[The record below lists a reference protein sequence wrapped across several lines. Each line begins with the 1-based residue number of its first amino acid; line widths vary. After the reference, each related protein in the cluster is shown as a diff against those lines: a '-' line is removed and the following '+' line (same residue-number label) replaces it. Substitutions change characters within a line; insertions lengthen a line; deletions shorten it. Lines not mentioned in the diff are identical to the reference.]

1 MKKLIIKYSIE
12 FFVIVFSISMSF
24 YLEDYRQKLE
34 LKSLSSDLKK
44 NLLNEVFQIEK
55 YMEEREIAFKGDQ
68 KLIRSL
74 QKGDISVDSLFKL
87 QSRPILYGS
96 ALFNYRGFM
105 PPVAFYNSLVNDGKI
120 RYLESSK
127 LKTELDLMHNVHYS
141 YVKSNVEDEAIAQ
154 RKIMDYFQEK
164 YPKIFMESGST
175 VPNKNY
181 VIRIKRIIDSDLTL
195 RAILYQKIIAIEQKV
210 VGFDRYNESLKKL
223 KEILQ
228 KDEELKTINLK

>member
-44 NLLNEVFQIEK
+44 NLLNEVSQIEK

-74 QKGDISVDSLFKL
+74 QKGDISVDSLFKI
-87 QSRPILYGS
+87 QSRPILYGA

-154 RKIMDYFQEK
+154 RKIMDYFQES
-164 YPKIFMESGST
+164 IMFT
-175 VPNKNY
+175 
-181 VIRIKRIIDSDLTL
+181 
-195 RAILYQKIIAIEQKV
+195 IAM
-210 VGFDRYNESLKKL
+210 
-223 KEILQ
+223 
-228 KDEELKTINLK
+228 

>member
-1 MKKLIIKYSIE
+1 MKKLIIKYTIE
-12 FFVIVFSISMSF
+12 FIVIVFGITISF
-24 YLEDYRQKLE
+24 YLEDYRQELE

-68 KLIRSL
+68 QLILAL
-74 QKGDISVDSLFKL
+74 QKGEISADSLYIL
-87 QSRPILYGS
+87 QNQPLLYS
-96 ALFNYRGFM
+96 AALFNYRGFM

-127 LKTELDLMHNVHYS
+127 LKTELDLMHNVHFNYIYS
-141 YVKSNVEDEAIAQ
+141 NIEDEAIAQ

-164 YPKIFMESGST
+164 YPKIFIESGST
-175 VPNKNY
+175 IPNKDF
-181 VIRIKRIIDSDLTL
+181 VLLIKKIVDSDLTL
-195 RAILYQKIIAIEQKV
+195 RAILYQKIIAIDQKV
-210 VGFDRYNESLKKL
+210 VGFDRYYESLNEL

-228 KDEELKTINLK
+228 NDEELKQ

>member
-1 MKKLIIKYSIE
+1 
-12 FFVIVFSISMSF
+12 
-24 YLEDYRQKLE
+24 
-34 LKSLSSDLKK
+34 
-44 NLLNEVFQIEK
+44 
-55 YMEEREIAFKGDQ
+55 
-68 KLIRSL
+68 
-74 QKGDISVDSLFKL
+74 
-87 QSRPILYGS
+87 
-96 ALFNYRGFM
+96 M

-210 VGFDRYNESLKKL
+210 VGFDRYNKSLKKL

>member
-24 YLEDYRQKLE
+24 YLEDYRQNLE

-68 KLIRSL
+68 KLILSL
-74 QKGDISVDSLFKL
+74 QKGKISADSLYLL
-87 QSRPILYGS
+87 QNKPILYGA

-141 YVKSNVEDEAIAQ
+141 YVHSNVEDEAIAQ

-164 YPKIFMESGST
+164 YPKIFMESGSA
-175 VPNKNY
+175 VPNKDY
-181 VIRIKRIIDSDLTL
+181 VIQIKKIVDTDITL

-228 KDEELKTINLK
+228 NDEELKK

>member
-1 MKKLIIKYSIE
+1 
-12 FFVIVFSISMSF
+12 
-24 YLEDYRQKLE
+24 
-34 LKSLSSDLKK
+34 
-44 NLLNEVFQIEK
+44 
-55 YMEEREIAFKGDQ
+55 
-68 KLIRSL
+68 
-74 QKGDISVDSLFKL
+74 
-87 QSRPILYGS
+87 
-96 ALFNYRGFM
+96 
-105 PPVAFYNSLVNDGKI
+105 
-120 RYLESSK
+120 
-127 LKTELDLMHNVHYS
+127 MHNVHYS

-175 VPNKNY
+175 IPNKNY

-210 VGFDRYNESLKKL
+210 VGFDRYNKSLKKL